1 MTILFDGENVLHYL
15 GQKEILR
22 KKRCMD
28 KVKVVLVTRKI
39 ILLIELQLGFWE
51 SIQKPAML

>member
-1 MTILFDGENVLHYL
+1 
-15 GQKEILR
+15 
-22 KKRCMD
+22 MD